1 MQRRQFLQSTLA
13 AAAAAQRLLSEP
25 SPSYLESTPDMLY
38 SHLAGKLNALA
49 EKWDRERARI
59 HEPAEITSRNQ
70 FVREKVR
77 EMLGNFPARNPL
89 GAKVVRSR
97 QKQGYRV
104 ENVMFQSRPGFW
116 VTGNLYI
123 PGGRGP
129 FPAVLSPCGHYPLAR
144 TYPDYQLAYLNL

>member
-25 SPSYLESTPDMLY
+25 SPSYLESAPDMLY

-59 HEPAEITSRNQ
+59 HGPAEITSRNQ

-77 EMLGNFPARNPL
+77 EMLGRLSGTGIRLTPM
-89 GAKVVRSR
+89 VVRGR
-97 QKQGYRV
+97 HERRGYRV
-104 ENVMFQSRPGFW
+104 ENVMFQSRPDFW

-123 PGGRGP
+123 PEGRGP

-144 TYPDYQLAYLNL
+144 M